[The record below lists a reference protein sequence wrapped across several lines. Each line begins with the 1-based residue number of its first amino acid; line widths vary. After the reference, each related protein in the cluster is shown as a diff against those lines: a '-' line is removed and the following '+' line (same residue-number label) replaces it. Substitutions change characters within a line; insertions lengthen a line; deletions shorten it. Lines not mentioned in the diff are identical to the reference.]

1 MNARSCRSASL
12 AATGLGLLRGVRIR
26 ILVGVG
32 LLLVAGCA
40 TSTNGTPASAGGKLK
55 VVATTRVDAPNAVAG
70 AKSLSPTGGRVLG
83 TVNGIPCVFGV
94 DGAHE
99 VCSDHKVSMDVDAA
113 AWSPDGTRVVFA
125 DSLLRPED
133 EPDIHVLDA
142 ATGKTT
148 DLTDDGVAKVP
159 LHGPDPR
166 AQVDRYP
173 SWSADGKSVRFARQS
188 GAGST
193 TIAIDSIPAD
203 GGTVTQLGTI
213 AGKLTDL
220 AGLAFS
226 PDAKTIAWSQT
237 DSFFVD
243 STVHVRQVAG
253 GDDHALSAAPV
264 ADDQSLLSFSPDG
277 KKLLVDSRATYG
289 ALDCCSKSHARVYP
303 SDGSGPGRP
312 VAAGVAALYPTWAP
326 QGQAMAFTTQ
336 GRHST
341 VQLVSKPGGTPQVIK
356 SGGLYAAAD
365 TARLQWTSSGLFV
378 FADGQ
383 ATIYKLG

>member
-1 MNARSCRSASL
+1 MNAWSYRSASL
-12 AATGLGLLRGVRIR
+12 AATGFGLLRGGRIR
-26 ILVGVG
+26 ILAGVG

-40 TSTNGTPASAGGKLK
+40 TSTNGSPASDGGKLN
-55 VVATTRVDAPNAVAG
+55 VVATTRVDAPNAAAG

-83 TVNGIPCVFGV
+83 TVNGTPCVFDV

-99 VCSDHKVSMDVDAA
+99 VCSDHKVSMDVEDAV
-113 AWSPDGTRVVFA
+113 WSPDGTRVVFA
-125 DSLLRPED
+125 DSFFRLEH

-142 ATGKTT
+142 TTGKTT
-148 DLTDDGVAKVP
+148 DLTDDGVAK
-159 LHGPDPR
+159 LALDGSNPR
-166 AQVDRYP
+166 AQIDLFP
-173 SWSADGKSVRFARQS
+173 SWSADGKSIRFARQR
-188 GAGST
+188 GDGST

-203 GGTVTQLGTI
+203 GGTVTQLATI
-213 AGKLTDL
+213 AGKLTEL
-220 AGLAFS
+220 VGLAVS
-226 PDAKTIAWSQT
+226 PDGKTIAWSQS
-237 DSFFVD
+237 DSFVD

-289 ALDCCSKSHARVYP
+289 AIECCSKSHARVYP

-326 QGQAMAFTTQ
+326 QGQAMAFTTP
-336 GRHST
+336 GPHST

-356 SGGLYAAAD
+356 SGGVYAAANA
-365 TARLQWTSSGLFV
+365 ARLQWTSSGLLV
-378 FADGQ
+378 YANGQ